1 VLIKRGDPLSAP
13 LALLTS
19 ILSGALFPVSTFP
32 VVVRA
37 LARIFPAYY
46 GITGLRE
53 ALLTSAGWRDIL
65 PDISMLVAFDAVLL
79 PLSVH
84 LFSRALSAARRT
96 GTLANY

>member
-1 VLIKRGDPLSAP
+1 MSV
-13 LALLTS
+13 
-19 ILSGALFPVSTFP
+19 FPP
-32 VVVRA
+32 AIQA

-53 ALLTSAGWRDIL
+53 ALLTSAGWSEIL
-65 PDISMLVAFDAVLL
+65 PDILMLAAFDVVLL

-84 LFSRALSAARRT
+84 LFSRALAAARRS